1 MAKQTKETT
10 VETVDT
16 AEVKETAKPEQG
28 FSKEQILASA
38 KYSNRRDL
46 LTVLLE
52 DGKSYTAEQVEQV
65 MNDWFKKG
73 VK

>member
-1 MAKQTKETT
+1 MAKESKDAVGTADAQATKT
-10 VETVDT
+10 VKVDL
-16 AEVKETAKPEQG
+16 

-38 KYSNRRDL
+38 KYANRRDL

-52 DGKSYTAEQVEQV
+52 DNRQYSVADVEKV
-65 MNDWFKKG
+65 MTDWFKKG

>member
-1 MAKQTKETT
+1 MAKQTKEA
-10 VETVDT
+10 VDT

-28 FSKEQILASA
+28 FTKEQILASA
-38 KYSNRRDL
+38 KYANRRDL
-46 LTVLLE
+46 LTVLLD
-52 DGKSYTAEQVEQV
+52 DGKPYTAEQVEQV

>member
-1 MAKQTKETT
+1 MAKQTKET
-10 VETVDT
+10 VDM
-16 AEVKETAKPEQG
+16 AEVREKAKPEQG

-38 KYSNRRDL
+38 KFANRRDL

-65 MNDWFKKG
+65 MNDWLKKG

>member
-16 AEVKETAKPEQG
+16 AEVKEMAKSEQG

>member
-1 MAKQTKETT
+1 MAATRKNTGG
-10 VETVDT
+10 
-16 AEVKETAKPEQG
+16 AKTEQNEQK

>member
-1 MAKQTKETT
+1 MAKTK
-10 VETVDT
+10 ETVDT

-28 FSKEQILASA
+28 FTKEQILASA
-38 KYSNRRDL
+38 KYANRRDL
-46 LTVLLE
+46 LTVLLV
-52 DGKSYTAEQVEQV
+52 DGKSYTAEQIEQA

>member
-1 MAKQTKETT
+1 MAKQTK
-10 VETVDT
+10 ETVDT

-28 FSKEQILASA
+28 FTKEQILASA
-38 KYSNRRDL
+38 KYANRRDL
-46 LTVLLE
+46 LTVLLV
-52 DGKSYTAEQVEQV
+52 DGKSYTAEQVEQA

>member
-10 VETVDT
+10 VETVN
-16 AEVKETAKPEQG
+16 VQNKETAKPEQG

>member
-1 MAKQTKETT
+1 MAKESKDT
-10 VETVDT
+10 VETADAQAT
-16 AEVKETAKPEQG
+16 KTVKADL

-38 KYSNRRDL
+38 KYANRRDL

-52 DGKSYTAEQVEQV
+52 DNKQYSVADVEKV
-65 MNDWFKKG
+65 MTDWFKKG

>member
-1 MAKQTKETT
+1 MAKQTKEA
-10 VETVDT
+10 TVDT
-16 AEVKETAKPEQG
+16 VKVQNKETAKPGQG

-52 DGKSYTAEQVEQV
+52 DGKSYTTEQVEQV